1 MEKIL
6 MEIERIEKDSDLDLD
21 RKCIG
26 LYNTAV
32 VFMDTAE
39 ICNLTECDY
48 FAKKGS
54 LFDPFWGGCHITP
67 GEITTLR
74 KIHKHALMCEAKS
87 RLVRDYYEYRYDRIG
102 IPIDKEQYYRMFVPE
117 LLNNNH

>member
-1 MEKIL
+1 MERIRK
-6 MEIERIEKDSDLDLD
+6 EIERIQNDKDIELD

-32 VFMDTAE
+32 VFMDTGE
-39 ICNLTECDY
+39 QYNLSEDY
-48 FAKKGS
+48 FQKKDS
-54 LFDPFWGGCHITP
+54 LFDPCWGGCYITP

-74 KIHKHALMCEAKS
+74 KIHINALMCEAKA

-102 IPIDKEQYYRMFVPE
+102 IPKDRTEDYKDFVPA
-117 LLNNNH
+117 LI